1 MVEITEEPDEEILE
15 EVDSDD
21 LEQEGFPCKG
31 HFFLVAALSEL
42 VLENGFQI
50 V

>member
-1 MVEITEEPDEEILE
+1 MVEITEEPDEEIVE

-31 HFFLVAALSEL
+31 HFVLVTLMGEFI
-42 VLENGFQI
+42 LENGN
-50 V
+50 